1 MKQAL
6 IELVQERALRLKDLG
21 PKPTMTLFNS
31 GRCLPGPRALSRM
44 ATVLDLP
51 AVSVMAAC
59 RESQRRALVA
69 RGRSLALVGKGHRSS
84 ACPKRSA
91 GGVRKGGR
99 P

>member
-31 GRCLPGPRALSRM
+31 GRRLPGPRALSRM

-69 RGRSLALVGKGHRSS
+69 RERSRRLVGKGHRRGS
-84 ACPKRSA
+84 CPQRS
-91 GGVRKGGR
+91 GR
-99 P
+99 GRS

>member
-31 GRCLPGPRALSRM
+31 GRRLPGPRALSRM

-69 RGRSLALVGKGHRSS
+69 RGRSLALVGKSHRRVSCTKPS
-84 ACPKRSA
+84 RA
-91 GGVRKGGR
+91 GVRKVGHK
-99 P
+99 